1 MNEFLTGLLVLTSEL
16 SAVLLLGAIVLL
28 VVMIR
33 RQRKHRRLALEL
45 INRLR
50 DSEAERRQKLVALLT
65 EHLEMDAEQADARAR
80 SMLKC
85 ETSLYSHVLSLFMGR
100 DPEQLLQV
108 DHDVER
114 LVRSYYHLLEE
125 EEDDEGDA
133 ERESLIVKLKRENKQ
148 LRDEKNSLQK
158 NLETTMETMENMM
171 DEYASMYEGGH
182 KEGEQRL
189 KNEMFKL
196 QQKISKVVSS
206 DNGEEQPAETDGE
219 EEIPELDSDAEEPK
233 PNQ

>member
-1 MNEFLTGLLVLTSEL
+1 MSEFMTGMLVLTSEL

-28 VVMIR
+28 VWMIR

-45 INRLR
+45 IHRLR
-50 DSEAERRQKLVALLT
+50 ESEPERRRKLVALLS
-65 EHLEMDAEQADARAR
+65 EHLEMDAEQAEARAR
-80 SMLKC
+80 AMLKC
-85 ETSLYSHVLSLFMGR
+85 ETSLYSHVLRLFMGR

-108 DHDVER
+108 DHDVEK

-125 EEDDEGDA
+125 EEEEEGDA

-148 LRDEKNSLQK
+148 LREEKNSLQK

-206 DNGEEQPAETDGE
+206 DNGEEQGSETDDE
-219 EEIPELDSDAEEPK
+219 DEIPELDPDTEEPK

>member
-1 MNEFLTGLLVLTSEL
+1 MNEFLTGMLVLTSEL

-45 INRLR
+45 IHRLR
-50 DSEAERRQKLVALLT
+50 ESEPERRQKLVALLT
-65 EHLEMDAEQADARAR
+65 GHLEMNPEQADARAR
-80 SMLKC
+80 AMLKC
-85 ETSLYSHVLSLFMGR
+85 ETSLYSHVLRLFMGR

-114 LVRSYYHLLEE
+114 LVKSYYHLLEE
-125 EEDDEGDA
+125 EEDDEGDT
-133 ERESLIVKLKRENKQ
+133 ERESLIVKLKRENRQ
-148 LRDEKNSLQK
+148 LRDEKNTLQK
-158 NLETTMETMENMM
+158 NLETTMETLENMM

-182 KEGEQRL
+182 KEGEQRM

-196 QQKISKVVSS
+196 RQKISKAVSGS
-206 DNGEEQPAETDGE
+206 NGEEETGTEADE
-219 EEIPELDSDAEEPK
+219 DIPELGSDAEEPK

>member
-28 VVMIR
+28 VWMIR

-45 INRLR
+45 IHRLR
-50 DSEAERRQKLVALLT
+50 ESEPERRQKLVALLT
-65 EHLEMDAEQADARAR
+65 EHLEMNAEQAEARAR
-80 SMLKC
+80 AMLKC
-85 ETSLYSHVLSLFMGR
+85 ETSLYSHVLRLFMGR

-114 LVRSYYHLLEE
+114 LVRSYYHLLETE
-125 EEDDEGDA
+125 DEGDA
-133 ERESLIVKLKRENKQ
+133 ERESLLVKLKRENKQ
-148 LRDEKNSLQK
+148 LRDEKASLQK

-182 KEGEQRL
+182 KEGEQRM

-206 DNGEEQPAETDGE
+206 DNGEEQGHETDDE
-219 EEIPELDSDAEEPK
+219 DEIPELDPDTEEPK
-233 PNQ
+233 PHQ

>member
-1 MNEFLTGLLVLTSEL
+1 MNEFQTGLLVLTSEL
-16 SAVLLLGAIVLL
+16 SAVLLLGAVVLL
-28 VVMIR
+28 VLMIR

-50 DSEAERRQKLVALLT
+50 DSESERRKKLIGLLT
-65 EHLEMDAEQADARAR
+65 EQLEMDAEQADARAR
-80 SMLKC
+80 AMLKH
-85 ETSLYSHVLSLFMGR
+85 ETSLYAHILRLFMGR
-100 DPEQLLQV
+100 NPEQLLQV

-114 LVRSYYHLLEE
+114 LLRSYYHLLEE
-125 EEDDEGDA
+125 EDEGDA
-133 ERESLIVKLKRENKQ
+133 ERESLLVKLKRENKQ
-148 LRDEKNSLQK
+148 LRDEKNNLQK

-196 QQKISKVVSS
+196 QQKISKVISN
-206 DNGEEQPAETDGE
+206 DEDGNENNKEEGKGQA
-219 EEIPELDSDAEEPK
+219 IPELRTEDAEK
-233 PNQ
+233 PEQ

>member
-28 VVMIR
+28 VWMIR

-45 INRLR
+45 IHRLR
-50 DSEAERRQKLVALLT
+50 ESEPERRQKLVALLT
-65 EHLEMDAEQADARAR
+65 EHLEMNAEQAEARAR
-80 SMLKC
+80 AMLKC
-85 ETSLYSHVLSLFMGR
+85 ETSLYSHVLRLFMGR

-114 LVRSYYHLLEE
+114 LVRSYYHLLETE
-125 EEDDEGDA
+125 DEGDA
-133 ERESLIVKLKRENKQ
+133 ERESLLVKLKRENKQ
-148 LRDEKNSLQK
+148 LRDEKASLQK

-206 DNGEEQPAETDGE
+206 DNGEEQGHETDDE
-219 EEIPELDSDAEEPK
+219 DEIPELDPDTEEPK